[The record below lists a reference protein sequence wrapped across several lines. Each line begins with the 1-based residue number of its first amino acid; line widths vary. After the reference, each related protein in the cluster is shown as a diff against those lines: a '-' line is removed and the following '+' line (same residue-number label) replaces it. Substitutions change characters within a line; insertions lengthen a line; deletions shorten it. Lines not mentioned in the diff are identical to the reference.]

1 MVSTP
6 QPLGVLGKFEL
17 LEELGGNRVFITY
30 RARKHGVQG
39 FEKIVALK
47 ILRPERTDDPGF
59 TSLLSQ
65 QAGAA
70 AALNH
75 ANIVQLIEV
84 AEEDLSPVVAFEY
97 VHGMD
102 LQAVVDTLA
111 RTRGSMPA
119 SLAAFI
125 ASEVCKALE
134 FTHKR
139 GRKGQ
144 SFAHGALHPR
154 NVLLSYEGE
163 VKVSDFLLSEA
174 VLTGETS
181 DPAEDVAAVGG
192 LLASLL
198 AMSDDATQD
207 LESAALAAQAL
218 DPTSRP
224 DAGELFRMLASA
236 LFATKERP
244 RPRELATFLSEVGL
258 RPPPIETGR
267 IEIHDARGLR
277 TPTPGNGHDEALD
290 PTAPDVLRD
299 AFGVSPTVLFVGRD
313 AELEALGKLFDEM
326 RLGAARIVAVDGPTG
341 SGKTRLLAAFGR
353 RAIRAGAF
361 VAPLALRR
369 DAAKVPLH
377 AIRSLTR
384 ALIGVPVDA
393 GPTSSGT
400 VSQLIREFALTPYE
414 SEIARSLALGEDCVG
429 LSPSDRVRP
438 IARVLRRIVSKL
450 TADAA
455 LVVLV
460 DDLQHLDT
468 VSKAVLDDLLRR
480 VQDRAFMLLCSRPPS
495 RKDVFEGSTSLHL
508 QAMADEEIESILAAH
523 GGASASEGWR
533 ERIAEASRGNPRI
546 AVDLDL
552 VLADLAPDVR
562 EEILASPSLE
572 QLAMDRVGRLPAHER
587 HTLGIAG
594 SLGTIVDPALLSR
607 VAHAPKDELVRT
619 LESLAEIGVLSR
631 RPAGTYAFSSE
642 ALLSAALRELGP
654 SEEPALHRFIAAALA
669 EAETSDPHV
678 WCALLLE
685 HAQKAGVRGPM
696 AGEIASRGRRLAA
709 SGAGAGLDLLLEA
722 LRASREEM
730 EEDTRRPLELSL
742 EVGELALKL
751 GRYHEGVAAL
761 RFGRVL
767 ARRAGDPAQTLR
779 VLRLSAR
786 LLTRAERYSEAFRL
800 LKEAHSVA
808 EGMGDAAAV
817 ADAHGGIGEALTQM
831 GEFLRAKPYLETAL
845 QYVEPISD
853 TAARLHGYLSLVT
866 AAGGDVAS
874 AREHAGAIAGIRK
887 ALPDDG
893 AGECELLKVTGLVQY
908 ALGDIDASVQS
919 FETGLQR
926 SIELG
931 FHHEASVA
939 AINLADSH
947 LRKGEVRDA
956 FAAVRYA
963 YEVAREH
970 GFARVRSLAL
980 YLLGYIDAS
989 VLDSPEGRKKVEA
1002 EAATARTPWDILQT
1016 RFALGRIDARTGN
1029 TESAIAQLREALEMG
1044 RRTGNLILE
1053 PDILTLL
1060 GELGVEE

>member
-6 QPLGVLGKFEL
+6 APLGVLGKFEL
-17 LEELGGNRVFITY
+17 LEELGGNRVFRTY

-47 ILRPERTDDPGF
+47 ILQPGRSEDPGF
-59 TSLLSQ
+59 TSLLSS

-84 AEEDLSPVVAFEY
+84 AEEDLSPVVALEY

-102 LQAVVDTLA
+102 LHTLLDTLG
-111 RTRGSMPA
+111 RTRGTMPS
-119 SLAAFI
+119 SLAAFLVG
-125 ASEVCKALE
+125 EVCKALE
-134 FTHKR
+134 FAHRR

-144 SFAHGALHPR
+144 VVAHGALHPR
-154 NVLLSYEGE
+154 NVILSYEGE
-163 VKVSDFLLSEA
+163 VKVADFLLSEA
-174 VLTGETS
+174 ILTGETA
-181 DPAEDVAAVGG
+181 DPLEDVAAVGG

-198 AMSDDATQD
+198 ALSDDATQD
-207 LESAALAAQAL
+207 LEAAALAAQNL
-218 DPTSRP
+218 DPASRP

-236 LFATKERP
+236 LFATKDRP
-244 RPRELATFLSEVGL
+244 RPRELATFLSQVGL

-267 IEIHDARGLR
+267 IEIHDARSLR
-277 TPTPGNGHDEALD
+277 TPTPSGHDEALD

-299 AFGVSPTVLFVGRD
+299 AFGVSPTLPFVGRET
-313 AELEALGKLFDEM
+313 ELGTLGGLFDEV
-326 RLGAARIVAVDGPTG
+326 RAGAARVVAVDGPTG

-369 DAAKVPLH
+369 DAAKIPLH
-377 AIRSLTR
+377 AMRSLTR
-384 ALIGVPVDA
+384 ALIGVPADA
-393 GPTSSGT
+393 GPTASAT
-400 VSQLIREFALTPYE
+400 VSQLIREFSLTPYE
-414 SEIARSLALGEDCVG
+414 SEIARGLALGEDCVG

-450 TADAA
+450 AADQA
-455 LVVLV
+455 LVVLI
-460 DDLQHLDT
+460 DDLQHLDPA
-468 VSKAVLDDLLRR
+468 SRAVIEDLLRR
-480 VQDRAFMLLCSRPPS
+480 VQDRALMLLASRPPS
-495 RKDVFEGSTSLHL
+495 RKEAFEGATSLHL
-508 QAMADEEIESILAAH
+508 PPMADDEIRDILAVRTGAA
-523 GGASASEGWR
+523 GGEEWR
-533 ERIAEASRGNPRI
+533 ERIAEAARGNPRT

-552 VLADLAPDVR
+552 VLTELNPDVR
-562 EEILASPSLE
+562 EEILAAPSLE
-572 QLAMDRVGRLPAHER
+572 QLAMDRVGRLAAHER
-587 HTLGIAG
+587 HTLGIAAN
-594 SLGTIVDPALLSR
+594 LGTIVDPGLVAR
-607 VAHAPKDELVRT
+607 VAHAAKDELVRT
-619 LESLAEIGVLSR
+619 LESLAEIGILSR
-631 RPAGTYAFSSE
+631 RPAGTYAFGSE
-642 ALLSAALRELGP
+642 ALHGAALQELG
-654 SEEPALHRFIAAALA
+654 STEAEALHRFIAAALA
-669 EAETSDPHV
+669 ETDTVDPHV
-678 WCALLLE
+678 WCAQLLD

-696 AGEIASRGRRLAA
+696 AVEIANRGRRLAA
-709 SGAGAGLDLLLEA
+709 AGAGAGLDLLLEA

-730 EEDTRRPLELSL
+730 EEDSGRPLELSI

-767 ARRAGDPAQTLR
+767 ARRIGDPAQTLR

-808 EGMGDAAAV
+808 EGMGDSAAV
-817 ADAHGGIGEALTQM
+817 GEAHGGIGEALTQM
-831 GEFLRAKPYLETAL
+831 GEFLRARPYLETAL

-853 TAARLHGYLSLVT
+853 TAARLHGYMALVT
-866 AAGGDVAS
+866 AAGGDPER
-874 AREHAGAIAGIRK
+874 AREHASALEGIRK

-893 AGECELLKVTGLVQY
+893 AGECELLKVNGLVQY
-908 ALGDIDASVQS
+908 ALGDIDAAVAS

-931 FHHEASVA
+931 FHHEAAVA
-939 AINLADSH
+939 GINLADSH
-947 LRKGEVRDA
+947 LRKGEVREA

-1029 TESAIAQLREALEMG
+1029 VESAVAQLREALQMG
-1044 RRTGNLILE
+1044 RKTGNTILE
-1053 PDILTLL
+1053 QDILTLL
-1060 GELGVEE
+1060 AELGAGE

>member
-1 MVSTP
+1 MVSAP
-6 QPLGVLGKFEL
+6 ESLGVLGKFEL
-17 LEELGGNRVFITY
+17 LEELGGNRVFSTY

-39 FEKIVALK
+39 FEKIVVLK
-47 ILRPERTDDPGF
+47 LLRPDRVDDPGF
-59 TSLLSQ
+59 TTLLSS

-84 AEEDLSPVVAFEY
+84 AEEDLSPIVALEY

-102 LQAVVDTLA
+102 LQTLVDTLV
-111 RTRGSMPA
+111 RTRGKLPS
-119 SLAAFI
+119 SLAAFVMG
-125 ASEVCKALE
+125 EVCKALE
-134 FTHKR
+134 FAHRR

-144 SFAHGALHPR
+144 SVAHGALHPR

-174 VLTGETS
+174 ILLGETA
-181 DPAEDVAAVGG
+181 DPREDVAAVGG

-198 AMSDDATQD
+198 ALSDDATQD
-207 LESAALAAQAL
+207 LEAAALSAQAL
-218 DPTSRP
+218 DPASRP

-267 IEIHDARGLR
+267 IEIHDARPR
-277 TPTPGNGHDEALD
+277 TPTPSHDEALD

-299 AFGVSPTVLFVGRD
+299 AFGVSPTLTFVGRE
-313 AELEALGKLFDEM
+313 AELAKLGGVFDEV
-326 RLGAARIVAVDGPTG
+326 RAGAARVVAVDGPTG
-341 SGKTRLLAAFGR
+341 SGRTRLLAAFGR

-377 AIRSLTR
+377 AIRALTR
-384 ALIGVPVDA
+384 ALIGVPADV
-393 GPTSSGT
+393 GPALGAT
-400 VSQLIREFALTPYE
+400 VGPLIRDFSLTPYE
-414 SEIARSLALGEDCVG
+414 SEIARGLALGEDCVG

-455 LVVLV
+455 LLVLI
-460 DDLQHLDT
+460 DDLQHLDP

-480 VQDRAFMLLCSRPPS
+480 VQDRAFLLLASRPPS
-495 RKDVFEGSTSLHL
+495 RKEAFEGSISIHL
-508 QAMADEEIESILAAH
+508 PPMADEEIQSILAVRS
-523 GGASASEGWR
+523 GGDASDAWR
-533 ERIAEASRGNPRI
+533 ARIAEASRGNPRV

-552 VLADLAPDVR
+552 VLTNLSPDAR
-562 EEILASPSLE
+562 EEILAAPRLE
-572 QLAMDRVGRLPAHER
+572 QLAMDRVDGLPAHER
-587 HTLGIAG
+587 HTLGIAA
-594 SLGTIVDPALLSR
+594 SLGTIVDPTLLAR
-607 VAHAPKDELVRT
+607 VANTSRDELVRT
-619 LESLAEIGVLSR
+619 LESLSEIGILSR
-631 RPAGTYAFSSE
+631 RPAGTYAFGSE
-642 ALLSAALRELGP
+642 ALHGAALREVGA

-669 EAETSDPHV
+669 ETETSDPHV
-678 WCALLLE
+678 WCALILD
-685 HAQKAGVRGPM
+685 HAERAGVRGPI
-696 AGEIASRGRRLAA
+696 AAEIAARGRRLAA
-709 SGAGAGLDLLLEA
+709 IGAGAGLDLLLEA

-730 EEDTRRPLELSL
+730 EEDTHKPLELSL
-742 EVGELALKL
+742 EVGELALRL

-767 ARRAGDPAQTLR
+767 ARRAGEPTQTLR

-808 EGMGDAAAV
+808 EGIDDAAAV
-817 ADAHGGIGEALTQM
+817 AEAHGGIGEALTQM

-853 TAARLHGYLSLVT
+853 TAARLHGYLALVT
-866 AAGGDVAS
+866 GASGDVAA
-874 AREHAGAIAGIRK
+874 AREHAGAVAGIRK

-893 AGECELLKVTGLVQY
+893 AGECEMLKVTGLVQY
-908 ALGDIDASVQS
+908 ALGDIDAAVQS
-919 FETGLQR
+919 FEMGLQR

-931 FHHEASVA
+931 FHHEAAVA

-947 LRKGEVRDA
+947 LRKAEVRDA

-980 YLLGYIDAS
+980 YMLGYIDAS
-989 VLDSPEGRKKVEA
+989 VLDSPEGRQKVEA

-1029 TESAIAQLREALEMG
+1029 VDSAVAQLREALEMG
-1044 RRTGNLILE
+1044 RKTGNKILE
-1053 PDILTLL
+1053 PDILALL
-1060 GELGVEE
+1060 RELGVEIT

>member
-17 LEELGGNRVFITY
+17 LEELGGNRVFTTY

-47 ILRPERTDDPGF
+47 LLRPERAEDPGF
-59 TSLLSQ
+59 TALLSS

-84 AEEDLSPVVAFEY
+84 AEEDLSPVVALEY

-102 LQAVVDTLA
+102 LQSLIDTLG
-111 RTRGSMPA
+111 RTRGTMPS
-119 SLAAFI
+119 SLAAFLI
-125 ASEVCKALE
+125 GEVCKALE
-134 FTHKR
+134 FAHRR

-144 SFAHGALHPR
+144 IVAHGALHPR

-163 VKVSDFLLSEA
+163 VKVADFLLAEA
-174 VLTGETS
+174 ILTGETA
-181 DPAEDVAAVGG
+181 DPLEDVAAVGG

-198 AMSDDATQD
+198 ALSDDASKD
-207 LESAALAAQAL
+207 LEAAALAAQSL
-218 DPTSRP
+218 DPASRP

-236 LFATKERP
+236 LFATKDRP

-267 IEIHDARGLR
+267 IEISDARSLQ
-277 TPTPGNGHDEALD
+277 TPTPSGHDEALD

-299 AFGVSPTVLFVGRD
+299 AFGISPTLPFVGRE
-313 AELEALGKLFDEM
+313 AELGTLGQIFDAV
-326 RLGAARIVAVDGPTG
+326 RAGASRVVAVDGPTG

-369 DAAKVPLH
+369 DAAKIPLH

-384 ALIGVPVDA
+384 ALIGVPNDA
-393 GPTSSGT
+393 VPTPSGT
-400 VSQLIREFALTPYE
+400 IGQLIREFALTPYE
-414 SEIARSLALGEDCVG
+414 SEIARGLALGEDCVG

-450 TADAA
+450 TADQA
-455 LVVLV
+455 LVVLI
-460 DDLQHLDT
+460 DDLQYLDP
-468 VSKAVLDDLLRR
+468 VSRAVLEDLLRR
-480 VQDRAFMLLCSRPPS
+480 VQDRAFMLLASRPPS
-495 RKDVFEGSTSLHL
+495 RKDAFEGATSMHL
-508 QAMADEEIESILAAH
+508 SPMADEEIRDILAVRTGAT
-523 GGASASEGWR
+523 GGEGWR
-533 ERIAEASRGNPRI
+533 EQIAEAARGNPRT

-552 VLADLAPDVR
+552 VLADLAPDLR
-562 EEILASPSLE
+562 EEILAAPSLE
-572 QLAMDRVGRLPAHER
+572 QLAMDRVGRLPSHER
-587 HTLGIAG
+587 HALGIAA
-594 SLGTIVDPALLSR
+594 SLGTVVDPVLLAR
-607 VAHAPKDELVRT
+607 VANASKDDLVRT
-619 LESLAEIGVLSR
+619 LESLAEIGILSR
-631 RPAGTYAFSSE
+631 RPAGTYAFGSE
-642 ALLSAALRELGP
+642 ALHGAALRELGEADEQP
-654 SEEPALHRFIAAALA
+654 LHRFIAAALA
-669 EAETSDPHV
+669 ESETVDPHV
-678 WCALLLE
+678 WCALLLD
-685 HAQKAGVRGPM
+685 HAEKAGVRGPM
-696 AGEIASRGRRLAA
+696 ASEIASRGRRLAA
-709 SGAGAGLDLLLEA
+709 AGAGAGLDLLLEA

-730 EEDTRRPLELSL
+730 EEDTTRPLELSI

-767 ARRAGDPAQTLR
+767 ARRLGDPAQTLR

-817 ADAHGGIGEALTQM
+817 AEAHGGIGEALTQM
-831 GEFLRAKPYLETAL
+831 GEFVRARPYLETAM
-845 QYVEPISD
+845 QYVDGVSD
-853 TAARLHGYLSLVT
+853 TAARLHGYLALVA
-866 AAGGDVAS
+866 AAGGDPEA
-874 AREHAGAIAGIRK
+874 AREHAAAIAGIRK

-908 ALGDIDASVQS
+908 ALGDIDAAVLS

-931 FHHEASVA
+931 FHHEAAVA

-1029 TESAIAQLREALEMG
+1029 VESAIAQLREALDMG
-1044 RRTGNLILE
+1044 RKTGNKILE
-1053 PDILTLL
+1053 PDILQLL
-1060 GELGVEE
+1060 SELGVEE